1 MKYISLFVCFFI
13 GLQSMVVPSYEVLI
27 SNIES
32 KVDTVDENQ
41 ASFLS
46 MKCRDVSKS
55 IEFKQTNLMARVEKQ
70 EKCVDELERRYKQK
84 KNYYELKKLEYGFE
98 LQTIQRNNSILYPY
112 KIQKNLELYFDEYR
126 EIEVE
131 YLKHKKQLDKNQN
144 TLSLYEEYLK
154 RLSNCQNY
162 LFKRFSNLA
171 QINEAGQHN
180 EDSMISGTEHLP
192 DYGGYESWQQN
203 GMSCLVDGN
212 YEIDSYSSF
221 WQNPVENGTIS
232 AGCWSYPD
240 GGLHL
245 GLDIASAMYSDVL
258 AVANG
263 IVLYAHAPVDSNNGY
278 LGNWC
283 GWPNGGGNTICMVV
297 AVNERLYAITYAH
310 LSSEIYV
317 TSGQQVSQ
325 GTVIAKSGNSGN
337 STGPHTHVEV
347 FELKQD
353 LNSIVEYFRNS
364 GADFSFGC
372 GFNSAAT
379 CSDYACR
386 IDPEIVLEGL

>member
-1 MKYISLFVCFFI
+1 
-13 GLQSMVVPSYEVLI
+13 
-27 SNIES
+27 
-32 KVDTVDENQ
+32 
-41 ASFLS
+41 
-46 MKCRDVSKS
+46 
-55 IEFKQTNLMARVEKQ
+55 MA
-70 EKCVDELERRYKQK
+70 
-84 KNYYELKKLEYGFE
+84 
-98 LQTIQRNNSILYPY
+98 
-112 KIQKNLELYFDEYR
+112 LYFDEYR
-126 EIEVE
+126 NVELE
-131 YLKHKKQLDKNQN
+131 YLKQKKLFDKNQN
-144 TLSLYEEYLK
+144 TLLLYDEYLE

-162 LFKRFSNLA
+162 LFKRFSHLA
-171 QINEAGQHN
+171 QTNESGQHN

-245 GLDIASAMYSDVL
+245 GLDIASAMYSDVF

-372 GFNSAAT
+372 GYSEAAT
-379 CSDYACR
+379 CSGYACR
-386 IDPEIVLEGL
+386 IDPETVLEGV

>member
-1 MKYISLFVCFFI
+1 MKCISLFVCFFI

-98 LQTIQRNNSILYPY
+98 LQAIQRNNSILYPY
-112 KIQKNLELYFDEYR
+112 KIQKNLGLYFDEYR

-144 TLSLYEEYLK
+144 TLLLYDEYLK
-154 RLSNCQNY
+154 RLSNCQSR

-171 QINEAGQHN
+171 QINESGQHN

-310 LSSEIYV
+310 LSNEIYV

-347 FELKQD
+347 FELKQN

-372 GFNSAAT
+372 GYSEAAT
-379 CSDYACR
+379 CSGYACR
-386 IDPEIVLEGL
+386 IDPETVLEGV

>member
-13 GLQSMVVPSYEVLI
+13 GLKSMIVPSYDTLI

-32 KVDTVDENQ
+32 KVEVVDKDK

-46 MKCRDVSKS
+46 LKCRDVSNS
-55 IEFKQTNLMARVEKQ
+55 IHKDYEDLNCRMDSQSQK
-70 EKCVDELERRYKQK
+70 LEDLKLSYKQK
-84 KNYYELKKLEYGFE
+84 KNYYELKKLEYS
-98 LQTIQRNNSILYPY
+98 LDLNR
-112 KIQKNLELYFDEYR
+112 IQKQDLMFQSYWIDKDLTKCFNEYKR
-126 EIEVE
+126 SQIQ
-131 YLKHKKQLDKNQN
+131 YLKSKKQWKKNKHELD
-144 TLSLYEEYLK
+144 LYESYLTRLNHCQK
-154 RLSNCQNY
+154 RL
-162 LFKRFSNLA
+162 FERFSSLSHFDDSS
-171 QINEAGQHN
+171 EFDH
-180 EDSMISGTEHLP
+180 DSMIAGSEALP
-192 DYGGYESWQQN
+192 AYGGYEILENN
-203 GMSCLVDGN
+203 GMSCLIDGN
-212 YEIDSYSSF
+212 YAIDTYSSF

-232 AGCWSYPD
+232 ARCWSYPD
-240 GGLHL
+240 GSLHL
-245 GLDIASAMYSDVL
+245 GVDIASAMYSDVL

-263 IVLYAHAPVDSNNGY
+263 IVLYAHAPVESNNGY
-278 LGNWC
+278 LGNMC
-283 GWPNGGGNTICMVV
+283 GWPSGAGNSICMVV
-297 AVNERLYAITYAH
+297 AVNNQLYAVSYAH

-325 GTVIAKSGNSGN
+325 KTVIAKSGNSGN
-337 STGPHTHVEV
+337 STGPHTHIEV

-372 GFNSAAT
+372 GFNAAAT

>member
-1 MKYISLFVCFFI
+1 MKCISLFVCFFI

-32 KVDTVDENQ
+32 KVDTVDENR

-98 LQTIQRNNSILYPY
+98 LQAIQRNNSILYPY
-112 KIQKNLELYFDEYR
+112 KIQKNLGLYFDEYR
-126 EIEVE
+126 DMEIK

-144 TLSLYEEYLK
+144 TLLLYDEYLK

-171 QINEAGQHN
+171 QINESGQHN

-372 GFNSAAT
+372 GYSEAAT
-379 CSDYACR
+379 CSGYACR
-386 IDPEIVLEGL
+386 IDPETVLEGV

>member
-1 MKYISLFVCFFI
+1 MKCISLFVCFFI

-32 KVDTVDENQ
+32 KLDTVDENR

-98 LQTIQRNNSILYPY
+98 LQAIQRNNSILYPY
-112 KIQKNLELYFDEYR
+112 KIQKNLGLYFDEYR

-144 TLSLYEEYLK
+144 TLLLYDEYLK

-171 QINEAGQHN
+171 QINESGQHN

-372 GFNSAAT
+372 GYSEAAT
-379 CSDYACR
+379 CSGYACR
-386 IDPEIVLEGL
+386 IDPETVLEGV

>member
-1 MKYISLFVCFFI
+1 MKCISLFVCFFI
-13 GLQSMVVPSYEVLI
+13 SLQSMIVPSYEVLI

-32 KVDTVDENQ
+32 KVDTIHEDR

-46 MKCRDVSKS
+46 LKCRDIEMDVTSKKTDLR
-55 IEFKQTNLMARVEKQ
+55 IEMDKQ
-70 EKCVDELERRYKQK
+70 EKCVDELERRYKHK
-84 KNYYELKKLEYGFE
+84 KNYYELKKMEYGLE

-112 KIQKNLELYFDEYR
+112 KIQKNLSLYFDEYR
-126 EIEVE
+126 NVEVE
-131 YLKHKKQLDKNQN
+131 YLKHKKQFDKNQN
-144 TLSLYEEYLK
+144 TLLLYDEYLE
-154 RLSNCQNY
+154 RLSNCQSR
-162 LFKRFSNLA
+162 LLKRFSHLA
-171 QINEAGQHN
+171 QINESGQHN
-180 EDSMISGTEHLP
+180 EDSMISGTENLP
-192 DYGGYESWQQN
+192 DFGGYESWQQN

-297 AVNERLYAITYAH
+297 AVNDRLYAISYAH
-310 LSSEIYV
+310 LSNEIYV

-372 GFNSAAT
+372 GYSEAAT
-379 CSDYACR
+379 CSGYACR
-386 IDPEIVLEGL
+386 IDPETVLEGV

>member
-1 MKYISLFVCFFI
+1 MKCISLFVCFFI

-32 KVDTVDENQ
+32 KVDTVDENR

-112 KIQKNLELYFDEYR
+112 KIQKNLELYFEEYR

-144 TLSLYEEYLK
+144 TLLLYDEYLK
-154 RLSNCQNY
+154 RLSNCQSR

-171 QINEAGQHN
+171 QINESGQHN

-263 IVLYAHAPVDSNNGY
+263 IILYAHAPVDSNNGY

-297 AVNERLYAITYAH
+297 AVNDRLYAISYAH
-310 LSSEIYV
+310 LSNEIYV

-372 GFNSAAT
+372 GYSEAAT
-379 CSDYACR
+379 CSGYACR
-386 IDPEIVLEGL
+386 IDPETVLEGV

>member
-1 MKYISLFVCFFI
+1 
-13 GLQSMVVPSYEVLI
+13 MVVPSYEVLI

-32 KVDTVDENQ
+32 KVDTVDENR

-46 MKCRDVSKS
+46 LKCRDVSKS

-98 LQTIQRNNSILYPY
+98 LQAIQRNNSILYPY
-112 KIQKNLELYFDEYR
+112 KIQKNLALYFDEYR

-144 TLSLYEEYLK
+144 TLLLYDEYLK

-171 QINEAGQHN
+171 QINESGKHN

-372 GFNSAAT
+372 GYSEAAT
-379 CSDYACR
+379 CSGYACR
-386 IDPEIVLEGL
+386 IDPETVLEGV

>member
-1 MKYISLFVCFFI
+1 MKCISLFVCFFI
-13 GLQSMVVPSYEVLI
+13 SLQSMIVPSYEVLI

-32 KVDTVDENQ
+32 KVDTIHEDR

-46 MKCRDVSKS
+46 LKCRDIAMDVTSKKKDLR
-55 IEFKQTNLMARVEKQ
+55 IEMDKQ
-70 EKCVDELERRYKQK
+70 EKCVDELERRYKHK
-84 KNYYELKKLEYGFE
+84 KNYYELKKMEYGLE

-112 KIQKNLELYFDEYR
+112 KIQKNLSLYFDEYR
-126 EIEVE
+126 NVEVE
-131 YLKHKKQLDKNQN
+131 YLKHKKQFDKNQN
-144 TLSLYEEYLK
+144 TLLLYDEYLE
-154 RLSNCQNY
+154 RLSNCQSR
-162 LFKRFSNLA
+162 LLKRFSHLA
-171 QINEAGQHN
+171 QINESGQHN

-192 DYGGYESWQQN
+192 DFGGYESWQQN

-297 AVNERLYAITYAH
+297 AVNDRLYAISYAH
-310 LSSEIYV
+310 LSNEIYV

-372 GFNSAAT
+372 GYSEAAT
-379 CSDYACR
+379 CSGYACR
-386 IDPEIVLEGL
+386 IDPETVLEGV

>member
-1 MKYISLFVCFFI
+1 MKCISLFVCFFI

-32 KVDTVDENQ
+32 KVDTVDENR

-46 MKCRDVSKS
+46 LKCRDVSKS

-112 KIQKNLELYFDEYR
+112 KIQKNLELYFEEYR

-144 TLSLYEEYLK
+144 TLLLYDEYLK

-310 LSSEIYV
+310 LSNEIYV

-372 GFNSAAT
+372 GYSEAAT
-379 CSDYACR
+379 CSGYACR
-386 IDPEIVLEGL
+386 INPETVLEGV

>member
-1 MKYISLFVCFFI
+1 MKCISLFVCFFI

-112 KIQKNLELYFDEYR
+112 KIQKNLELYFEEYR

-144 TLSLYEEYLK
+144 TLLLYDEYLK
-154 RLSNCQNY
+154 RLSNCQSR

-171 QINEAGQHN
+171 QINESGQHN

-221 WQNPVENGTIS
+221 WQNPIENGTIS
-232 AGCWSYPD
+232 AGCWFYPD

-310 LSSEIYV
+310 LSNEIYV

-347 FELKQD
+347 FELKQN

-372 GFNSAAT
+372 GYSEAAT
-379 CSDYACR
+379 CSGYACR
-386 IDPEIVLEGL
+386 IDPETVLEGV

>member
-1 MKYISLFVCFFI
+1 MKCISLFVCFFI

-112 KIQKNLELYFDEYR
+112 KIQKNLELNFEEYR

-144 TLSLYEEYLK
+144 TLLLYDAYLE
-154 RLSNCQNY
+154 RLSNCQSR
-162 LFKRFSNLA
+162 LLKRFSHLA
-171 QINEAGQHN
+171 QINESGQHN

-192 DYGGYESWQQN
+192 DFGGYESWQQN

-297 AVNERLYAITYAH
+297 AVNDRLYAISYAH
-310 LSSEIYV
+310 LSNEIYV

-372 GFNSAAT
+372 GYSEAAT
-379 CSDYACR
+379 CSGYACR
-386 IDPEIVLEGL
+386 IDPETVLEGV

>member
-1 MKYISLFVCFFI
+1 MKCISLFVCFFI

-112 KIQKNLELYFDEYR
+112 KIQKNLELYFEEYR

-144 TLSLYEEYLK
+144 TLLLYDEYLK
-154 RLSNCQNY
+154 RLSNCQSR

-171 QINEAGQHN
+171 QINESGQHN

-232 AGCWSYPD
+232 AGCWFYPD

-310 LSSEIYV
+310 LSNEIYV

-372 GFNSAAT
+372 GYSEAAT
-379 CSDYACR
+379 CSGYACR
-386 IDPEIVLEGL
+386 IDPETVLEGV

>member
-1 MKYISLFVCFFI
+1 MKCISLFVCFFI

-55 IEFKQTNLMARVEKQ
+55 IEFKQTNLTIEVEKQ
-70 EKCVDELERRYKQK
+70 EKCVDELERSYKQK

-112 KIQKNLELYFDEYR
+112 KIQKDLELYFEEYR

-144 TLSLYEEYLK
+144 TLLLYDEYLK

-171 QINEAGQHN
+171 QINESGQHN

-372 GFNSAAT
+372 GYSEAAT
-379 CSDYACR
+379 CSGYACR
-386 IDPEIVLEGL
+386 IDPETVLEGV

>member
-1 MKYISLFVCFFI
+1 MKCISLFVCFFI

-32 KVDTVDENQ
+32 KVDTVDENR

-98 LQTIQRNNSILYPY
+98 LQAIQRNNSILYPY
-112 KIQKNLELYFDEYR
+112 KIQKNLGLYFDEYR

-144 TLSLYEEYLK
+144 TLLLYDEYLK
-154 RLSNCQNY
+154 RLSNCQSR

-171 QINEAGQHN
+171 QINESGQHN

-310 LSSEIYV
+310 LSNEIYV

-372 GFNSAAT
+372 GYSEAAT
-379 CSDYACR
+379 CSGYACR
-386 IDPEIVLEGL
+386 IDPETVLEGV

>member
-1 MKYISLFVCFFI
+1 MKCISLFVCFFI

-112 KIQKNLELYFDEYR
+112 KIQKNLELYFEEYR

-144 TLSLYEEYLK
+144 TLLLYDEYLK
-154 RLSNCQNY
+154 RLSNCQSR

-171 QINEAGQHN
+171 QINESGQHN

-310 LSSEIYV
+310 LSNEIYV

-347 FELKQD
+347 FELKQN

-372 GFNSAAT
+372 GYSEAAT
-379 CSDYACR
+379 CSGYACR
-386 IDPEIVLEGL
+386 IDPETVLEGV

>member
-1 MKYISLFVCFFI
+1 MKCISLFVCFFI

-32 KVDTVDENQ
+32 KVDTVDENR

-46 MKCRDVSKS
+46 LKCRDVSKS

-98 LQTIQRNNSILYPY
+98 LQAIQRNNSILYPY
-112 KIQKNLELYFDEYR
+112 KIQKNLGLYFEEYR
-126 EIEVE
+126 EIEVD
-131 YLKHKKQLDKNQN
+131 YLKQKKQLDKNQN
-144 TLSLYEEYLK
+144 TLLLYDEYLK

-171 QINEAGQHN
+171 QINESGQHN

-372 GFNSAAT
+372 GYSEAAT
-379 CSDYACR
+379 CSGYACR
-386 IDPEIVLEGL
+386 IDPETVLEGV

>member
-1 MKYISLFVCFFI
+1 MKCISLFVCFFI

-98 LQTIQRNNSILYPY
+98 LQAIQRNNSILYPY
-112 KIQKNLELYFDEYR
+112 KIQKNLGLYFDEYR

-310 LSSEIYV
+310 LSNEIYV

-372 GFNSAAT
+372 GYSEAAT
-379 CSDYACR
+379 CSGYACR
-386 IDPEIVLEGL
+386 IDPETVLEGV

>member
-1 MKYISLFVCFFI
+1 MKCISLFVCFFI
-13 GLQSMVVPSYEVLI
+13 SLQSMIVPSYEVLI

-32 KVDTVDENQ
+32 KVDTIHEDR

-46 MKCRDVSKS
+46 LKCRDIAMDVTSKKTGLR
-55 IEFKQTNLMARVEKQ
+55 IEMDKQ
-70 EKCVDELERRYKQK
+70 EKCVDELERRYKYK
-84 KNYYELKKLEYGFE
+84 KNYYELKKMEYGLE
-98 LQTIQRNNSILYPY
+98 LQTIQRNKSILYPY
-112 KIQKNLELYFDEYR
+112 KIQKNLALYFDEYR
-126 EIEVE
+126 NVEVE
-131 YLKHKKQLDKNQN
+131 YLKHKKQFDKNQN
-144 TLSLYEEYLK
+144 TLLLYDEYLE
-154 RLSNCQNY
+154 RLSNCQSR
-162 LFKRFSNLA
+162 LLKRFSHLA
-171 QINEAGQHN
+171 QINESGQHN

-192 DYGGYESWQQN
+192 DFGGYESWQQN

-297 AVNERLYAITYAH
+297 AVNDRLYAISYAH
-310 LSSEIYV
+310 LSNEIYV

-372 GFNSAAT
+372 GYSEAAT
-379 CSDYACR
+379 CSGYACR
-386 IDPEIVLEGL
+386 IDPETVLEGV

>member
-1 MKYISLFVCFFI
+1 MKCISLFVCFFI

-32 KVDTVDENQ
+32 KVDTVDENR

-98 LQTIQRNNSILYPY
+98 LQAIQRNNSILYPY
-112 KIQKNLELYFDEYR
+112 KIQKNLGLYFDEYR
-126 EIEVE
+126 DMEIK

-144 TLSLYEEYLK
+144 TLLLYDEYLE
-154 RLSNCQNY
+154 RLSNCQSR
-162 LFKRFSNLA
+162 LLKRFSHLA
-171 QINEAGQHN
+171 QINESGQHN

-192 DYGGYESWQQN
+192 DFGGYESWQQN

-263 IVLYAHAPVDSNNGY
+263 IILYAHAPVDSNNGY

-297 AVNERLYAITYAH
+297 AVNDRLYAISYAH
-310 LSSEIYV
+310 LSNEIYV

-372 GFNSAAT
+372 GYSEAAT
-379 CSDYACR
+379 CSGYACR
-386 IDPEIVLEGL
+386 IDPETVLEGV

>member
-1 MKYISLFVCFFI
+1 MKCISLFVCFFI

-98 LQTIQRNNSILYPY
+98 LQAIQRNNSILYPY
-112 KIQKNLELYFDEYR
+112 KIQKNLELYFEEYR

-144 TLSLYEEYLK
+144 TLLLYDEYLK

-171 QINEAGQHN
+171 QINESGQHN

-258 AVANG
+258 TVANG

-310 LSSEIYV
+310 LSNEIYV

-372 GFNSAAT
+372 GYSEAAT
-379 CSDYACR
+379 CSGYACR
-386 IDPEIVLEGL
+386 IDPETVLEGV

>member
-1 MKYISLFVCFFI
+1 M
-13 GLQSMVVPSYEVLI
+13 PSYEVLI

-98 LQTIQRNNSILYPY
+98 LQAIQRNNSILYPY
-112 KIQKNLELYFDEYR
+112 KIQKNLGLYFDEYR

-144 TLSLYEEYLK
+144 TLLLYDEYLK
-154 RLSNCQNY
+154 RLSNCQSR

-171 QINEAGQHN
+171 QINESGQHN

-232 AGCWSYPD
+232 AGCWFYPD

-310 LSSEIYV
+310 LSNEIYV

-347 FELKQD
+347 FELKQN

-372 GFNSAAT
+372 GYSEAAT
-379 CSDYACR
+379 CSGYACR
-386 IDPEIVLEGL
+386 IDPETVLEGV

>member
-1 MKYISLFVCFFI
+1 MKCISLFVCFFI

-98 LQTIQRNNSILYPY
+98 LQAIQRNNSILYPY
-112 KIQKNLELYFDEYR
+112 KIQKNLALYFDEYR

-144 TLSLYEEYLK
+144 TLLLYDEYLK

-372 GFNSAAT
+372 GYSEAAT
-379 CSDYACR
+379 CSGYACR
-386 IDPEIVLEGL
+386 IDPETVLEGV

>member
-1 MKYISLFVCFFI
+1 MKCISLFVCFFI

-112 KIQKNLELYFDEYR
+112 KIQKNLELYFEEYR

-144 TLSLYEEYLK
+144 TLLLYDEYLK
-154 RLSNCQNY
+154 RLSNCQSR

-171 QINEAGQHN
+171 QINESGQHN

-310 LSSEIYV
+310 LSNEIYV

-372 GFNSAAT
+372 GYSEAAT
-379 CSDYACR
+379 CSGYACR
-386 IDPEIVLEGL
+386 IDPETVLEGV

>member
-1 MKYISLFVCFFI
+1 MKCISLFVCFFI

-98 LQTIQRNNSILYPY
+98 LQTIQKNNSILYPY

-310 LSSEIYV
+310 LSNEIYV

-372 GFNSAAT
+372 GYSEAAT
-379 CSDYACR
+379 CSGYACR
-386 IDPEIVLEGL
+386 IDPETVLEGV

>member
-1 MKYISLFVCFFI
+1 MKCISLFVCFFI

-98 LQTIQRNNSILYPY
+98 LQAIQRNNSILYPY
-112 KIQKNLELYFDEYR
+112 KIQKNLELYFEEYR

-144 TLSLYEEYLK
+144 TLLLYDEYLK

-162 LFKRFSNLA
+162 LFKRFSHLA
-171 QINEAGQHN
+171 QINESGQHN

-192 DYGGYESWQQN
+192 DFGGYESWQQN

-310 LSSEIYV
+310 LSNEIYV

-372 GFNSAAT
+372 GYSEAAT
-379 CSDYACR
+379 CSGYACR
-386 IDPEIVLEGL
+386 IDPETVLEGV

>member
-1 MKYISLFVCFFI
+1 MKCISLFVCFFI

-112 KIQKNLELYFDEYR
+112 KIQKNLELYFEEYR

-144 TLSLYEEYLK
+144 TLLLYDEYLK
-154 RLSNCQNY
+154 RLSNCQSR

-171 QINEAGQHN
+171 QINESGQHN

-245 GLDIASAMYSDVL
+245 GLDIASAMYSDVF

-310 LSSEIYV
+310 LSNEIYV

-372 GFNSAAT
+372 GYSEAAT
-379 CSDYACR
+379 CSGYACR
-386 IDPEIVLEGL
+386 IDPETVLEGV

>member
-1 MKYISLFVCFFI
+1 
-13 GLQSMVVPSYEVLI
+13 MVVPSYEVLI

-32 KVDTVDENQ
+32 KLDTVDENR

-98 LQTIQRNNSILYPY
+98 LQAIQRNNSILYPY
-112 KIQKNLELYFDEYR
+112 KIQKNLGLYFDEYR

-144 TLSLYEEYLK
+144 TLLLYDEYLK

-171 QINEAGQHN
+171 QINESGQHN

-372 GFNSAAT
+372 GYSEAAT
-379 CSDYACR
+379 CSGYACR
-386 IDPEIVLEGL
+386 IDPETVLEGV

>member
-1 MKYISLFVCFFI
+1 MKCISLFVCFFI

-98 LQTIQRNNSILYPY
+98 LQTIQRNNSILYSY
-112 KIQKNLELYFDEYR
+112 KIQKNLELYFEEYR

-144 TLSLYEEYLK
+144 TLLLYDEYLK

-171 QINEAGQHN
+171 QINESGQHN

-372 GFNSAAT
+372 GYSEAAT
-379 CSDYACR
+379 CSGYACR
-386 IDPEIVLEGL
+386 IDPETVLEGV

>member
-1 MKYISLFVCFFI
+1 MKCISLFVCFFI

-112 KIQKNLELYFDEYR
+112 KIQKNLELYFEEYR

-144 TLSLYEEYLK
+144 TLLLYDEYLK
-154 RLSNCQNY
+154 RLSNCQSR

-171 QINEAGQHN
+171 QINESGQHN

-232 AGCWSYPD
+232 AGCWFYPD

-310 LSSEIYV
+310 LSNEIYV

-325 GTVIAKSGNSGN
+325 KTVIAKSGNSGN
-337 STGPHTHVEV
+337 STGPHTHIEV

-353 LNSIVEYFRNS
+353 LNSTVEYFRNS

-386 IDPEIVLEGL
+386 IDPETVMEGI

>member
-1 MKYISLFVCFFI
+1 MKCISLFVCFFI
-13 GLQSMVVPSYEVLI
+13 GLQSMIVPSYEVLI

-32 KVDTVDENQ
+32 KVDTIHEDR

-46 MKCRDVSKS
+46 LKCRDIAMDVTSKKKDLR
-55 IEFKQTNLMARVEKQ
+55 IEMDKQ
-70 EKCVDELERRYKQK
+70 EKCVDELERRYKHK
-84 KNYYELKKLEYGFE
+84 KNYYELKKMEYGLE

-112 KIQKNLELYFDEYR
+112 KIQKNLALYFDEYR
-126 EIEVE
+126 NVELE
-131 YLKHKKQLDKNQN
+131 YLKQKKLFDKNQN
-144 TLSLYEEYLK
+144 TLLLYDEYLE
-154 RLSNCQNY
+154 RLSNCQSR
-162 LFKRFSNLA
+162 LLKRFSHLA
-171 QINEAGQHN
+171 QINESGQHN

-192 DYGGYESWQQN
+192 DFGGYESWQQN

-263 IVLYAHAPVDSNNGY
+263 IILYAHAPVDSNNGY

-297 AVNERLYAITYAH
+297 AVNDRLYAISYAH
-310 LSSEIYV
+310 LSNEIYV

-372 GFNSAAT
+372 GYSEAAT
-379 CSDYACR
+379 CSGYACR
-386 IDPEIVLEGL
+386 IDPETVLEGV

>member
-1 MKYISLFVCFFI
+1 MKCISLFVCFFI

-98 LQTIQRNNSILYPY
+98 LQMIQRNNSILYSY
-112 KIQKNLELYFDEYR
+112 KIQKNLELYFEEYR

-144 TLSLYEEYLK
+144 TLLLYDEYLK

-171 QINEAGQHN
+171 QINESGQHN

-310 LSSEIYV
+310 LSNEIYV

-372 GFNSAAT
+372 GYSEAAT
-379 CSDYACR
+379 CSGYACR
-386 IDPEIVLEGL
+386 IDPETVLEGV